1 MPIKNW
7 LHEPFA
13 GDTPTT
19 DVHATDPARLKK
31 EIETDLGVR
40 SPMGSINN
48 TRPEPDP
55 VSGIQSSK
63 NYYMRKEKK

>member
-1 MPIKNW
+1 MEKVNGLKARKLEELIRMRIKNW

-31 EIETDLGVR
+31 EIEQD
-40 SPMGSINN
+40 MGIH
-48 TRPEPDP
+48 
-55 VSGIQSSK
+55 SSDEK
-63 NYYMRKEKK
+63 DHFRRKV